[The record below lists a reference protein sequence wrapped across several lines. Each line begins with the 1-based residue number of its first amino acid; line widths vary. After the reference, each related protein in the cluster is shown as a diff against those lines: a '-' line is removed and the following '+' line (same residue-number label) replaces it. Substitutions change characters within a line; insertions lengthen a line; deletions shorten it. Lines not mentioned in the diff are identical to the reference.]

1 MEWIKFFELIS
12 VICWLGALVQ
22 VLRFSKE
29 LRNIDKDQE
38 LTDKWTKR
46 WKRLLYWV
54 VVLVVSG
61 STFSI
66 ITYIFRLLYSD

>member
-1 MEWIKFFELIS
+1 MEWVKFFELIS

-38 LTDKWTKR
+38 LTDEWAKR

-61 STFSI
+61 SIFSGAALI
-66 ITYIFRLLYSD
+66 LRYMIG